1 MAIDAHSTPAPAVQ
15 PGLLRTW
22 TGAVPV
28 PTPALT
34 AETVGMLD
42 AIPPLA
48 LQGGGPRARHISTG
62 MHSMGWSRP
71 LASCAV
77 ISPHA
82 MVEREVRRLMA
93 ILSPNVVPLFGARH
107 G

>member
-1 MAIDAHSTPAPAVQ
+1 MARQ
-15 PGLLRTW
+15 
-22 TGAVPV
+22 
-28 PTPALT
+28 
-34 AETVGMLD
+34 
-42 AIPPLA
+42 
-48 LQGGGPRARHISTG
+48 ISTG

-107 G
+107 A